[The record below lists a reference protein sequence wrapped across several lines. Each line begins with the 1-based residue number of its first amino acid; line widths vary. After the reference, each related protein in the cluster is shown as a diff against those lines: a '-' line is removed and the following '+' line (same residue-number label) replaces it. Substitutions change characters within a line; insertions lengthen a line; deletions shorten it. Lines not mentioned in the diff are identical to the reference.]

1 VTSTGRA
8 GRTDPAANRVLE
20 ILAVVLLGIATVG
33 TAWCGFQAA
42 QWNGEQ
48 GELLQES
55 SDLRVEASR
64 LFGLATQAVAYDAT
78 LVAQY
83 AQAVIDD
90 DEDLQRFYRETLF
103 RADFLPILDRWEEQI
118 ESGGGPPPR
127 LLEDQDYLA
136 EQLGPYDEATARAE
150 AIAEESADAGQNA
163 DEYVLVTVL
172 LATALFF
179 AGVTSSFRMRTAR
192 LMLLAASALA
202 VAYSASQLVELPV
215 V

>member
-1 VTSTGRA
+1 MTSTRRA
-8 GRTDPAANRVLE
+8 TRSDPAGNRVLE
-20 ILAVVLLGIATVG
+20 VLAVVLLGIATVG

-64 LFGLATQAVAYDAT
+64 LFALASQAVAFDAT
-78 LVAQY
+78 MVSQY
-83 AQAVIDD
+83 AQAVVDG

-118 ESGGGPPPR
+118 EAGSGPPTR
-127 LLEDQDYLA
+127 LLEDEEYLA
-136 EQLGPYDEATARAE
+136 QQLAPYDETTARAE
-150 AIAEESADAGQNA
+150 AVAEESAEAGRNG

-179 AGVTSSFRMRTAR
+179 AGVTTSFRMRTAR

-202 VAYSASQLVELPV
+202 VAYSAAQLAELPV